1 MLKLKP
7 VLQIQGEKLD
17 AFAKVRGKKQARRTM
32 LKAMKADFE
41 GRFAPFVQNGDDLRK
56 GIVVAVRHNGGA
68 AVFHGVH
75 AVGRGKSLRRHGQHG
90 KVVQMNIGIAVRVGD
105 FIIVNFGEPVVCRN
119 RSGVGKDQSA
129 DGIGDCGVFL
139 DAPVADFQVVVHRCL
154 VIKRGGRD
162 GAEFF
167 TLAAVQNIS
176 LGNVGV
182 TRLYK
187 HRFHAVLNIFD
198 GDQPLFDLGLEIR
211 RDFQGDVS
219 SAYRRTFRCIAQALR
234 QAVHSARRRIQQLSH
249 PQDKSVYTGFQGS
262 ERKTR
267 DFLRCIPT

>member
-1 MLKLKP
+1 MTC
-7 VLQIQGEKLD
+7 GS
-17 AFAKVRGKKQARRTM
+17 AC
-32 LKAMKADFE
+32 DFSRNSAE
-41 GRFAPFVQNGDDLRK
+41 SLLNQLPERPA
-56 GIVVAVRHNGGA
+56 GA
-68 AVFHGVH
+68 IA
-75 AVGRGKSLRRHGQHG
+75 GQHG

-211 RDFQGDVS
+211 RDFQCEEINDGGVILFFLCLESHSDCVGNLLQIEIDVFPV
-219 SAYRRTFRCIAQALR
+219 TFLYL
-234 QAVHSARRRIQQLSH
+234 VHCH
-249 PQDKSVYTGFQGS
+249 PFQ
-262 ERKTR
+262 KV
-267 DFLRCIPT
+267 